1 VKARQAVTLTALA
14 VVAAASIEAFA
25 QGKPAT
31 PAAAAA
37 KPAVATVG
45 TRSIARD
52 EWERRCSL
60 ALAEFARRNGAA
72 EVPPELRD
80 LVRRQVLESQI
91 RIELLVLEAKR
102 TGVTASPAEAE
113 AVLKQDPFFSPN
125 GQFDQARWT
134 AVKTQ
139 QAANFNIA
147 IASAQEQIAARKL
160 NAQVEAKVR
169 PNEDSL
175 RAAVSRA
182 MSRASLEHL
191 SLRRND
197 FEGTYS
203 EPRESDVVEWYTA
216 HRADFQ
222 RPDRAS
228 LTVTFVNSP
237 GLSDSIRA
245 LPNGAENW
253 TRRMKAV
260 ADSILA
266 QVRGGATL
274 EAAAGFLGP
283 RPNSVV
289 TSDNFPGYW
298 RAGDDV
304 NRQLFDPRNKGKVIP
319 QALPAAEGWL
329 VVRVDEILPAHVAP
343 MREVAREIRGL
354 LRRDRRTNHEE
365 YELRSL
371 YGRVRD
377 SLAAPG
383 WRFRVAVS
391 DSADLK
397 IPPPSAGDLDRY
409 YRGHLAD
416 YSAFDAKTGAIVS
429 KPLPEVRDDVQA
441 RWYAERRRTETRLNA
456 ETLLRTW
463 RSGKRDAKLETAL
476 RTRDLEPLVKGSRLD
491 PDPGAK
497 ALSDSVWSYPDPKGP
512 GMVAIGRGW
521 AVWQATGK
529 ADHAVP
535 SFEQARPLLE
545 TRLAGEKAA
554 EEERG
559 ARKLF
564 DDNAARFAS
573 GDLVYFSRFPV
584 TPAEAMTIPLTRAE
598 VEKYHRDHIEQYS
611 APELVT
617 ARHILVA
624 VANNTPEADRAAR
637 ARADDLLKRVRDGG
651 EQFSKLAKENS
662 DDPATREKGGDLGT
676 FGRGTM
682 VDAFERAVFALPV
695 GEFAPQPVR
704 TPLGWHVIQCT
715 DHTPAVVHNLDWI
728 YTVVGSN
735 AAREKSMR
743 LASARADS
751 FVRVLKNG
759 REAKALAA
767 RMGYQIQ
774 SLPKRIG
781 ETSQNAALA
790 EYFRRLDNAKP
801 GQMVMGVDNMPGTD
815 YWVTWVDSIAPAGR
829 PTWEVARPA
838 AIEAYRRGA
847 GKRSLDAKVAELDSL
862 LSSGWSLDSVAALWG
877 GLETLPD
884 AQVSRGLP
892 NLGGGPQLD
901 SLVTGTP
908 GHKALQPG
916 QESRWVEFPNGWARI
931 RLVSRSDPPHE
942 AVLARMENER
952 SAATERGLIAYFDR
966 LKKRWPVRIL
976 DQKMR
981 DVIPAQPAPPGGR

>member
-1 VKARQAVTLTALA
+1 MVTLTALA
-14 VVAAASIEAFA
+14 IVAAASFEAFA
-25 QGKPAT
+25 QGKPAA

-45 TRSIARD
+45 SRSVARD

-60 ALAEFARRNGAA
+60 AMAEFARRNGAS

-125 GQFDQARWT
+125 GQFDEARWN
-134 AVKTQ
+134 AVRTQ
-139 QAANFNIA
+139 QAAQFNVA
-147 IASAQEQIAARKL
+147 VASAQEQISARKL
-160 NAQVEAKVR
+160 NAQVEQKVR

-175 RAAVSRA
+175 RTAVTRS

-197 FEGTYS
+197 FDGSYP
-203 EPRESDVVEWYTA
+203 EPREGDVVSWYNA
-216 HRADFQ
+216 HRADYQ

-237 GLSDSIRA
+237 GLSDSIRS
-245 LPNGAENW
+245 LPGGAEAW
-253 TRRMKAV
+253 TRRMKSV
-260 ADSILA
+260 ADSVLA
-266 QVRGGATL
+266 LVRGGATL

-283 RPNSVV
+283 RPNTVV

-298 RAGDDV
+298 RASEDV
-304 NRQLFDPRNKGKVIP
+304 SRQLFDPRNKGKVIP

-329 VVRVDEILPAHVAP
+329 VVRVDEIHPAHVAP
-343 MREVAREIRGL
+343 VREVAREIRGL
-354 LRRDRRTNHEE
+354 LRRDRKTNHAE
-365 YELRSL
+365 YELRAV
-371 YGRVRD
+371 YARVRD

-397 IPPPSAGDLDRY
+397 IPTPSAGDLDRY

-429 KPLPEVRDDVQA
+429 KPLPEVRDEVQA
-441 RWYAERRRTETRLNA
+441 RWYSERRRTETRLNA
-456 ETLLRTW
+456 ETLLRAW
-463 RSGKRDAKLETAL
+463 RSGKRDAKLESAM
-476 RTRDLEPLVKGSRLD
+476 RARDLEPLVRGSRLD
-491 PDPGAK
+491 PDAGAK
-497 ALSDSVWSYPDPKGP
+497 ALSDSVWSYADPKGP

-529 ADHAVP
+529 AERAVP

-545 TRLAGEKAA
+545 PRLAEEKAA
-554 EEERG
+554 DEEVG

-584 TPAEAMTIPLTRAE
+584 TPAEAIDIPLTRAE
-598 VEKYHRDHIEQYS
+598 IEKYHRDHIEQYS

-617 ARHILVA
+617 ARHILVVPA
-624 VANNTPEADRAAR
+624 SDTPEADRAAR
-637 ARADDLLKRVRDGG
+637 TRAEDLLRRVRDGG
-651 EQFSKLAKENS
+651 EQFSKLARENS
-662 DDPATREKGGDLGT
+662 EDPATREKGGDLGT

-682 VDAFERAVFALPV
+682 VDAFERAVFALPT

-715 DHTPAVVHNLDWI
+715 DHVPAVVHDLDWV
-728 YTVVGSN
+728 YTVVGTN
-735 AAREKSMR
+735 AARDKSMR
-743 LASARADS
+743 MASATADS

-759 REAKALAA
+759 REARALAA
-767 RMGYQIQ
+767 RRGYQVQ
-774 SLPKRIG
+774 SMPKRIG

-790 EYFRRLDNAKP
+790 EYFHRLDTARP
-801 GQMVMGVDNMPGTD
+801 GQMVMGVPGMPGTD
-815 YWVTWVDSIAPAGR
+815 FWVTWVDSIAPAGK
-829 PTWEVARPA
+829 PSWEVARPA
-838 AIEAYRRGA
+838 AIEAYRRSA
-847 GKRSLDAKVAELDSL
+847 GRRALEAKVVELDSL
-862 LSSGWSLDSVAALWG
+862 LSSGWSFDSVAALWG
-877 GLETLPD
+877 GLETVTD
-884 AQVSRGLP
+884 AQASRGLP
-892 NLGGGPQLD
+892 NLGGGPLLD
-901 SLVTGTP
+901 SLLTGSP

-916 QESRWVEFPNGWARI
+916 EESRFVEFPNGWAKI
-931 RLVSRSDPPHE
+931 RFVSRSAPARE
-942 AVLARMENER
+942 AVQARMENER

-966 LKKRWPVRIL
+966 LKQRWPVRIL
-976 DQKMR
+976 DPKMR
-981 DVIPAQPAPPGGR
+981 DLNPAQPASPGGR